1 MRGEGGLQYRTV
13 AELVALARQQGE
25 TIGKTVF
32 TQEVQAGGRTQT
44 EVFAE
49 MEKSLLV
56 MEQAVEKGINEAL
69 TSRSGLTGG
78 DAKRL
83 QDYAREGKSLCRG
96 IVFDAVNYALAVS
109 EVNAAMGLIVATP
122 TAGSSGVLP
131 GSVLA
136 AGRHLGCSR
145 EQMVY
150 ALFNAGGIGYVIANN
165 ATISGAAGGC
175 QAEIGAAAAM
185 AASAVAE
192 LAGGS
197 PEQSAHA
204 AAIALKNLLGLVCDP
219 VAGLVEVPCVKRN
232 SMGAAISIVAADM
245 ALAGITSVIPCDEVI
260 EAMFKI
266 GTMLPVCLRET
277 SLAGLA
283 TTPTGLEL
291 GQKIN
296 AKDQA

>member
-1 MRGEGGLQYRTV
+1 MKYRTV
-13 AELVALARQQGE
+13 AELVALAREHGK
-25 TIGKTVF
+25 TIGEVVLE
-32 TQEVQAGGRTQT
+32 QEVQTTGRAR
-44 EVFAE
+44 EEIFSH

-56 MEQAVEKGINEAL
+56 MEQAVEKGINEAVL
-69 TSRSGLTGG
+69 SRSGLTGG
-78 DAKRL
+78 DALRL
-83 QDYAREGKSLCRG
+83 KEYAKSGKSLCQG
-96 IVFDAVNYALAVS
+96 VVLDAVNYALATS
-109 EVNAAMGLIVATP
+109 EVNASMGLIVATP

-131 GSVLA
+131 GCLLA
-136 AGRHLGCSR
+136 AGRHLENSR
-145 EQMVY
+145 QQMVS

-185 AASAVAE
+185 AASAVVE

-232 SMGAAISIVAADM
+232 SMGAAASIVAADM

-260 EAMFKI
+260 EAMYKI
-266 GTMLPVCLRET
+266 GTMLPSCLRET

-283 TTPTGLEL
+283 TTPTGQEL
-291 GQKIN
+291 NRKIN
-296 AKDQA
+296 NKDKK

>member
-1 MRGEGGLQYRTV
+1 LKYRTV
-13 AELVALARQQGE
+13 AELVALARQHGK
-25 TIGKTVF
+25 TIGEVVLE
-32 TQEVQAGGRTQT
+32 QEVQAGGRTRE
-44 EVFAE
+44 EVFSN

-56 MEQAVEKGINEAL
+56 MEQAVEKGMNEVVL
-69 TSRSGLTGG
+69 SRSGLTGG
-78 DAKRL
+78 DARRL
-83 QDYAREGKSLCRG
+83 REYAQRGRSLCQG
-96 IVFDAVNYALAVS
+96 VVLDAVNYALATS
-109 EVNAAMGLIVATP
+109 EVNASMGLIVATP

-131 GSVLA
+131 GSILA
-136 AGRHLGCSR
+136 AGRHLGSGR

-150 ALFNAGGIGYVIANN
+150 ALFNAGGIGFVIANN

-197 PEQSAHA
+197 AEQCAHA

-232 SMGAAISIVAADM
+232 SMGAAVSIVAADM

-260 EAMFKI
+260 EAMYKI
-266 GTMLPVCLRET
+266 GTMLPSCLRET

-283 TTPTGLEL
+283 TTPTGQEL
-291 GQKIN
+291 NQRIN
-296 AKDQA
+296 KKDQE